1 MEGCACHRAARVANG
16 PPVDVSFPLKER
28 RMSATTDHPLALVT
42 GASSGIGFEL
52 AKQFADN
59 DFDLIIAAEDAEL
72 ATAKRELEAA
82 GARVQAVQVDLAT
95 EAGVNEL
102 YRQVT
107 ATARP
112 LAAAA
117 LNAGRGAGGAFATD
131 TKLADELEIIDLNVR
146 STVQLAKYI
155 VGDMVSQNAGRI
167 LFTSSIASTMPGP
180 FQAVYNASKS
190 FVQSFALALRNELK
204 DTGVSVTS
212 LMPGPVETE
221 FFERADMDKDTKV
234 GSGDKDDPADVARDG
249 FEALMNGDER
259 VVSHSLSSK
268 AQGIGSRVLPDSV
281 KAEMHRKMAEPGSAD

>member
-1 MEGCACHRAARVANG
+1 MFAALRLGKKLPAI
-16 PPVDVSFPLKER
+16 SFLSIKER
-28 RMSATTDHPLALVT
+28 HMSATADRPLALVT

-59 DFDLIIAAEDAEL
+59 GFDLIIAAEDDEL
-72 ATAKRELEAA
+72 AAAKRHLQAA
-82 GARVQAVQVDLAT
+82 GAHVDAVQVDLAT
-95 EAGVNEL
+95 EAGVSEL
-102 YRQVT
+102 YRQAS
-107 ATARP
+107 ATAQP

-131 TKLADELEIIDLNVR
+131 TKLEDELEIVDLNVR

-155 VGDMVSQNAGRI
+155 VADMVSQDAGRI

-190 FVQSFALALRNELK
+190 FVQSFALALRDELK

-221 FFERADMDKDTKV
+221 FFERADMDQDTKV

-259 VVSHSLSSK
+259 VVSHSLKSK

-281 KAEMHRKMAEPGSAD
+281 KAQMHRNMAEPGSAD